1 MFALIEWDWVRLSPI
16 SEIWVMLYLL
26 VRYGK
31 SEKNQ
36 KKNRKTQF
44 HGYLGLVANFT
55 APWYREVRPCLSD
68 WKLFPFKT
76 MPIWDFK
83 IGGSYDGRLWTEG
96 WGSPPTPPLWS
107 PATPYCHYFKSLI
120 SYGCDSCQLVFVS
133 PKSGSIRGFGGNLFN
148 SIESTPLSSNIMT
161 ILLFTSSYISR
172 IAWLYDCIVLGN
184 SSIVIS

>member
-1 MFALIEWDWVRLSPI
+1 MRNTMFALIEWDWVRLSPI

-68 WKLFPFKT
+68 WKLFFFKT

-107 PATPYCHYFKSLI
+107 PATPYCHYFKSQIVMVVTPASWFL
-120 SYGCDSCQLVFVS
+120 SVPRAVVL
-133 PKSGSIRGFGGNLFN
+133 GGLAVIFN
-148 SIESTPLSSNIMT
+148 SIESTP
-161 ILLFTSSYISR
+161 
-172 IAWLYDCIVLGN
+172 
-184 SSIVIS
+184 